1 MTLRWGIVSTG
12 RAADVLVGPA
22 INEAEDSKIVA
33 VYSRDQEKA
42 DAYAAKHGAAHAY
55 SSYDDLL
62 GDPDV
67 DVVYIASP
75 NSLHYEQVVAAAKAG
90 KHIYCDKPLAMNAE
104 EARKAVAAAKDAG
117 VRLGVNF
124 QTRHYAA
131 NQEAARLIR
140 DGVIGDVTLMEIA
153 SCAGNNPLKGW
164 RTDPGL
170 AGMGAVNNVAVHPL
184 DLACY
189 LAGSEVTEVVAL
201 TNVGRSDELETLPLV
216 LLRFESGAM
225 AYINGNQAVP
235 NPRAD
240 MEVYGS
246 EGRISGRSTT
256 RPGMDGE
263 LLVKKNDGEE
273 KSIPFDTKDGF
284 KRAITAFNQAIINDT
299 EPNPSG
305 EDGLRSV
312 ELVEAIT
319 RSARDGTVQQ
329 VGKAAVAG

>member
-1 MTLRWGIVSTG
+1 MTLGWGVVSTG

-22 INEAEDSKIVA
+22 INTAEGSKITA
-33 VYSRDQEKA
+33 VYSRDKTRAAE
-42 DAYAAKHGAAHAY
+42 YAARHDVAGAY
-55 SSYDDLL
+55 TSYEEMLA
-62 GDPDV
+62 DPAV
-67 DVVYIASP
+67 DVVYVASP
-75 NSLHYEQVVAAAKAG
+75 NSLHYEQVVAAARAG
-90 KHIYCDKPLAMNAE
+90 KHVYCDKPLAMTTE
-104 EARKAVAAAKDAG
+104 EARRAVDACRDAG
-117 VRLGVNF
+117 VKLGVNF

-131 NQEAARLIR
+131 NQEAKRLI
-140 DGVIGDVTLMEIA
+140 DEGAIGDIKLMEIA

-164 RTDPGL
+164 RTDAGL
-170 AGMGAVNNVAVHPL
+170 AGMGAVNNISVHPL

-189 LAGSEVTEVVAL
+189 FAGSEVTEVVAL

-216 LLRFESGAM
+216 LLRFENGAM

-263 LLVKKNDGEE
+263 LLVKKNDGQEQ
-273 KSIPFDTKDGF
+273 SIPFDTKDGF
-284 KRAITAFNQAIINDT
+284 KRAIQAFNEAIASGT

-305 EDGLRSV
+305 KDGLRSV
-312 ELVEAIT
+312 ELVDAIT
-319 RSARDGTVQQ
+319 RSAREGSVVQLTR
-329 VGKAAVAG
+329 AAVAG